1 MGMGMGRAGLGLE
14 VGEGHGGEEE
24 GQGGVV
30 WLDLSELCIAAHK
43 INILVAYDPL
53 PIALPSDHLVLW
65 EVAHVKPLA
74 LKIDLHGL
82 LCPKNSTH
90 TAHQKIGEWSTHGK
104 FFFFFLWVACE
115 CVRVWANHNQE
126 CESSPRTV
134 ADV

>member
-82 LCPKNSTH
+82 LCPKNSTN

-104 FFFFFLWVACE
+104 FFFFFFFCGWRANV
-115 CVRVWANHNQE
+115 CVYGQTTIKSVNPHLAQ
-126 CESSPRTV
+126 
-134 ADV
+134 